1 MTKKKTFINDIVGSD
16 GKVPGKGDL
25 DVVLKR

>member
-1 MTKKKTFINDIVGSD
+1 MTKKRTFINDIVSNE